1 MCICVCA
8 ANVMNEMLYM
18 KLYAWNVIYEML
30 YKKYYITNVMYKC
43 ETQRCNSCLCI
54 FLLKRW
60 GNNLIDVY
68 YVKTRN
74 IIYKFEHVLL

>member
-1 MCICVCA
+1 MCIRVCA

-54 FLLKRW
+54 FCSND
-60 GNNLIDVY
+60 GV
-68 YVKTRN
+68 
-74 IIYKFEHVLL
+74 IIS